1 FCSNEIF
8 KYSRNNFLGQG
19 TYSNVFSGFFWVNQ
33 VAFKRI
39 VLTPSLTEDEIKH
52 HKRLN
57 HENVLELLA
66 VLDNIDLY
74 LLCRYKRFMV
84 LELCSGSLF
93 QVIQKTFDGP
103 ALPSDREVMYQ
114 IAAGLNYVHSQNLVH
129 LDIKPENILI
139 STNGQMKL
147 ADFGL

>member
-1 FCSNEIF
+1 MADPIIPRRILFCSNEIF

-19 TYSNVFSGFFWVNQ
+19 TYSNVFSGTFWVNQ

-66 VLDNIDLY
+66 VLDNIDF
-74 LLCRYKRFMV
+74 R
-84 LELCSGSLF
+84 
-93 QVIQKTFDGP
+93 
-103 ALPSDREVMYQ
+103 
-114 IAAGLNYVHSQNLVH
+114 
-129 LDIKPENILI
+129 
-139 STNGQMKL
+139 
-147 ADFGL
+147 